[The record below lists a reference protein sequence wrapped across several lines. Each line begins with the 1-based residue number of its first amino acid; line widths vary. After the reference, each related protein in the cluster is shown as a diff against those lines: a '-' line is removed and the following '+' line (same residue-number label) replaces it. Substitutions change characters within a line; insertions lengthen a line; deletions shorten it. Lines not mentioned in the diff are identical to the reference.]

1 MVFSFTASLRCMYV
15 FGGLTKT
22 YFLNFCQR
30 NFHKFPVL
38 RKSKPQWGINK
49 KHREVKLFFS
59 LNIMADPE
67 VEKILAPLR
76 AAVKEQVQKLLIIKA
91 FETFSEY

>member
-1 MVFSFTASLRCMYV
+1 MVLRLTDSLRCISV
-15 FGGLTKT
+15 FGGLAKT
-22 YFLNFCQR
+22 YLVNFCQR

-59 LNIMADPE
+59 LNIMADPK

-76 AAVKEQVQKLLIIKA
+76 AAVKEQVEKLLITQVFK
-91 FETFSEY
+91 TWRKC